1 MEKIFLFIADEFEE
15 VEAVTP
21 LDYLRRCG
29 ADLTLVGVGAKV
41 IRSSRGLSVTSDITL
56 SELIGEGAAAKKNV
70 ERLAAETALAILP
83 GGLPNSR
90 TLSENAELR
99 SFIIETAKHGGLV
112 AAICAAPALAL
123 GGWGLLDGKQF
134 TCYPGMGEDLPTKPV
149 TGARVIRD
157 GQFIT
162 ACGAGAAEEFAFT
175 LTEALYGEKKLAE
188 LKNSIVAR
196 WYGTY

>member
-1 MEKIFLFIADEFEE
+1 MQKVFLFIADGFEE

-21 LDYLRRCG
+21 FDYLRRCG
-29 ADLTLVGVGAKV
+29 ADLTLVGVGGKA
-41 IRSSRGLSVTSDITL
+41 ICSSRGLAVTCDLTL
-56 SELIGEGAAAKKNV
+56 SDLLGEGSEAKKNT
-70 ERLAAETALAILP
+70 EKLAADTALAILP

-99 SFIIETAKHGGLV
+99 SFITETAKRGGLI

-149 TGARVIRD
+149 KGARVIRD

-162 ACGAGAAEEFAFT
+162 ACGAGAAEEFAF
-175 LTEALYGEKKLAE
+175 ALVDVLFGEKKLAE
-188 LKNSIVAR
+188 LKSSIVAR
-196 WYGTY
+196 

>member
-1 MEKIFLFIADEFEE
+1 MKKMFLFIADGFEE

-29 ADLTLVGVGAKV
+29 ADLTLVGVDAKV
-41 IRSSRGLSVTSDITL
+41 IRSSRGLAVTCDITL
-56 SELIGEGAAAKKNV
+56 SELFGAGSDAKTNAEQAAV
-70 ERLAAETALAILP
+70 ETALAILP

-90 TLSENAELR
+90 TLGNNAVLR
-99 SFIIETAKHGGLV
+99 AFITATAKHGGVV

-123 GGWGLLDGKQF
+123 GKWGLLNGKRF
-134 TCYPGMGEDLPTKPV
+134 TCYPGMGEDLPTQPAK
-149 TGARVIRD
+149 GARVIRD

-162 ACGAGAAEEFAFT
+162 ACGAGAAEEFAFALVDT
-175 LTEALYGEKKLAE
+175 LYGEQKLAE

-196 WYGTY
+196 

>member
-1 MEKIFLFIADEFEE
+1 MQKIFLFIADGFEE

-41 IRSSRGLSVTSDITL
+41 IRSSRGLTVTCDVTL
-56 SELIGEGAAAKKNV
+56 SELIEEGSNAKKNA
-70 ERLAAETALAILP
+70 ERLAAGAALAILP

-90 TLSENAELR
+90 TLGENTELR
-99 SFIIETAKHGGLV
+99 SFVTEAAKHGGLI
-112 AAICAAPALAL
+112 AAICAAPVLAL
-123 GGWGLLDGKQF
+123 GKWGLLDGKQF

-162 ACGAGAAEEFAFT
+162 ACGAGAAEEFAFA
-175 LTEALYGEKKLAE
+175 LVDALYGAKKLAE
-188 LKNSIVAR
+188 LKSSIVAR
-196 WYGTY
+196 